1 MDINRNGFP
10 RVVVTGMGALTPL
23 GTLKEFW
30 QGLIAGKS
38 GVRNITNFDPQDLE
52 VKIAGEV
59 DFEPREHIDPKTA
72 RRMAR
77 GSQMALIA
85 SRMALENAGLGQ
97 ETVAEEG
104 DRVGVSIGTSN
115 AGFGKLV
122 DISYQYTYHGRKPF
136 PTALI
141 NGLPN
146 MPGHYVSLEMGAAGP
161 LTTIST
167 ACASGTQSIG
177 YGLELIRSGKA
188 DLVFAGGVDCLVRKE
203 VIAAFDAM
211 TVLPRSSNDFPEKA
225 SRPFDMHRDGFVL
238 GEGAGIL
245 VLESLEHAL
254 RRDAHIYAEILGH
267 AASSDAHHIAT
278 PDEEGK
284 GAQKAMRWALED
296 AQLMPDQV
304 DYINA
309 HGTGT
314 RVNDPTET
322 RAIKKVFGGSAYQTP
337 ISSTKSMIGHC
348 MGASGTVEAIACAM
362 SIEQGI
368 LHPTINLNSPDPECD
383 LDYVPN
389 QAREVKIQTA
399 LSNSFGLGGQNA
411 CLVFGKI

>member
-1 MDINRNGFP
+1 MEITRNSLP
-10 RVVVTGMGALTPL
+10 RVVVTGLGGLTPL
-23 GTLKEFW
+23 GKLNDFW
-30 QGLIAGKS
+30 EGLLAGKS
-38 GVRNITNFDPQDLE
+38 GIRKVTNFDPENLD

-77 GSQMALIA
+77 GSQMAMIA
-85 SRMALENAGLGQ
+85 GQMALEDAGLNH
-97 ETVAEEG
+97 EDVAREG
-104 DRVGVSIGTSN
+104 DRGVCMGTAN

-122 DISYQYTYHGRKPF
+122 DLSYQYTFHGRKPF

-146 MPGHYVSLEMGAAGP
+146 MPGHYVSLEMGATGP
-161 LTTIST
+161 LTTVTT

-177 YGLELIRSGKA
+177 FGLELIRSGKA
-188 DLVFAGGVDCLVRKE
+188 DLVFAGGVDCLIREE
-203 VIAAFDAM
+203 VMGAFDAM
-211 TVLPRSSNDFPEKA
+211 TVLSRSSIDNPEKA
-225 SRPFDMHRDGFVL
+225 SRPFDLNRDGFVL

-245 VLESLEHAL
+245 LLESLEHASN
-254 RRDAHIYAEILGH
+254 RDAHVYAEVLGH
-267 AASSDAHHIAT
+267 AASSDASHIAT

-296 AQLMPDQV
+296 AHLMPDQI

-322 RAIKKVFGGSAYQTP
+322 RAIKRIFGESAYQIP

-348 MGASGTVEAIACAM
+348 MGAAGTLEAIACVM
-362 SIEQGI
+362 SLEQGT
-368 LHPTINLNSPDPECD
+368 LHPTVNLDTPDPECD

-389 QAREVKIQTA
+389 QAREVKIQSA

-411 CLVFGKI
+411 CLVIGVI